1 MAAVRLLGWGLW
13 LLFTGQLAA
22 AALDPL
28 PSPLTLEQALSLAD
42 QTHPERELADAAL
55 EQARAEQAGV
65 DAADDLEL
73 QFSAALSAIDP
84 SPVAEDQSNN
94 DNWARLRLSKQLTDF
109 GQTGHALAAADA
121 ARQGQSWHLLD
132 VRQHR
137 RLQVMSRFFDVL
149 LADLEYARDNE
160 AMSIAYVEMDR
171 ARNRHE
177 LGQVSDIALLELEN
191 TYQQARL
198 RVTGSRQKQRIT
210 RSLLAVSLNRPDDLP
225 ADLIYPP
232 ELDPRPLQEIEDLTR
247 QALAHNPALLALR
260 SKVEAAEQ
268 RMQAAA
274 KEDNPVLWAELEA
287 AAYNRDLGGRN
298 PLSASLVLEMPLF
311 TGSRNQARI
320 ARERAHLQ
328 ENRARLRAYELE
340 LRQQLLEQWLE
351 LQRLQIRR
359 EELVVTGDFRDL
371 YLERSRTLYDLE
383 IASDLGDSMS
393 QVADLHLQRA
403 ANDLQIRLTRAKL
416 DALAGRLLPGE
427 ETKKS
432 ND

>member
-1 MAAVRLLGWGLW
+1 
-13 LLFTGQLAA
+13 
-22 AALDPL
+22 
-28 PSPLTLEQALSLAD
+28 
-42 QTHPERELADAAL
+42 
-55 EQARAEQAGV
+55 
-65 DAADDLEL
+65 
-73 QFSAALSAIDP
+73 
-84 SPVAEDQSNN
+84 
-94 DNWARLRLSKQLTDF
+94 
-109 GQTGHALAAADA
+109 
-121 ARQGQSWHLLD
+121 
-132 VRQHR
+132 
-137 RLQVMSRFFDVL
+137 
-149 LADLEYARDNE
+149 
-160 AMSIAYVEMDR
+160 
-171 ARNRHE
+171 
-177 LGQVSDIALLELEN
+177 
-191 TYQQARL
+191 
-198 RVTGSRQKQRIT
+198 
-210 RSLLAVSLNRPDDLP
+210 
-225 ADLIYPP
+225 
-232 ELDPRPLQEIEDLTR
+232 
-247 QALAHNPALLALR
+247 
-260 SKVEAAEQ
+260 
-268 RMQAAA
+268 
-274 KEDNPVLWAELEA
+274 VLWAELEA

-393 QVADLHLQRA
+393 QIADLHLQRA

-416 DALAGRLLPGE
+416 DALAGSLLPGE